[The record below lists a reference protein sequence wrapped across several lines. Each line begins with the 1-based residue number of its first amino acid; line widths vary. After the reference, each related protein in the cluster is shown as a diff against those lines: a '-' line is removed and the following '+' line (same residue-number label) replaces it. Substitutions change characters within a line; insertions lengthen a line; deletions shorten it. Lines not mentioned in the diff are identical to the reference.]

1 MTKEEFLKSY
11 DFLKLGENINHS
23 NWQAA
28 YMAAGRMQKNAAE
41 AGIDTFNRQ
50 LIGIR
55 QCINAR
61 QKTEALNILT
71 LMVNK
76 RVQMLKSIALS
87 PSEDISSKQTQADQ
101 QQ

>member
-11 DFLKLGENINHS
+11 DFLKLGENINHA

-28 YMAAGRMQKNAAE
+28 YMTANRMQKNAAE
-41 AGIDTFNRQ
+41 AGVDTFNRQ
-50 LIGIR
+50 LLGIK

-71 LMVNK
+71 LIVNK
-76 RVQMLKSIALS
+76 RVQMLK
-87 PSEDISSKQTQADQ
+87 EISAGEKPTVREQ
-101 QQ
+101 